1 MAAAPSPSKTAALLG
16 KLIED
21 IDIAMLTTVGA
32 DGDLVSR
39 PLSTQRS
46 QYDGRRVFFFTEGD
60 SPKVGEI
67 RRHPKVNLAYASKD
81 KNTYVSVAGR
91 ARIFRD
97 QALIDQFWN
106 DALKAFFPK
115 GKDDPNL
122 VLLEVEPRTVEYWDG
137 PGTWIGK
144 VVAFVIARVTRR
156 EEVMGENRLLDLRT
170 KPARSRLPPSHADAR
185 PRRAA
190 TKKSAAKKSAAKTSP
205 TKTSAASKTATKK
218 FAAKKAATKKTA
230 SKKAAPRRA
239 R

>member
-32 DGDLVSR
+32 DGELVSR

-46 QYDGRRVFFFTEGD
+46 QYDGRRVWFFTEGD

-91 ARIFRD
+91 ARVLRD
-97 QALIDQFWN
+97 QAMIDQFWN

-137 PGTWIGK
+137 PGTWLGK
-144 VVAFVIARVTRR
+144 VVAFVVARVTKR

-190 TKKSAAKKSAAKTSP
+190 SKKAPANK
-205 TKTSAASKTATKK
+205 AT
-218 FAAKKAATKKTA
+218 AKKATAKKATAKKAPAKKATAKKAPAKKATAKKTA
-230 SKKAAPRRA
+230 ARRA

>member
-1 MAAAPSPSKTAALLG
+1 MPAASPSKTAALLG

-81 KNTYVSVAGR
+81 KNTYVSIAGR
-91 ARIFRD
+91 ARVFRD

-144 VVAFVIARVTRR
+144 VVAFVIARVTKR
-156 EEVMGENRLLDLRT
+156 EEVMGENRLLDLRS

-190 TKKSAAKKSAAKTSP
+190 AKNTP
-205 TKTSAASKTATKK
+205 
-218 FAAKKAATKKTA
+218 AKKAAAKSSPTKPPAAKKLAT
-230 SKKAAPRRA
+230 KKAAPKKAVTKKAAARR
-239 R
+239 